1 MIHINNMDFRFPG
14 LTDNLFS
21 NLNLII
27 DTNIRTGLIGRN
39 GRGKSTLLSLIAGDI
54 KPLSGNISS
63 SVQVSIFRYQIDKFD
78 CDVMRLV
85 KNLAGN
91 FAISEKLME
100 ELLSNNRMEEYYKLQ
115 TEFSESGGDEMDYRI
130 RKEFAAIKLDDNLLE
145 RTFDTLSSGQKIRA
159 MITAMFLKKDAY
171 PLIDEPANHLDM
183 DGMDILGEYLNTK
196 KGFLLVSHDR
206 HLLDTSVENI
216 ISINKS
222 DIKQTKGNYTTWFRD
237 HTNQLEHE
245 KRVDE
250 NIRREVVNLRIAE
263 GKRKKW
269 ADDKE
274 KEINGSK
281 LGKGFISRRAAKLQ
295 KRALSIT
302 DRINKKIEEKE
313 ELLQNKEHEIGLAI
327 MQNIRKTDNPILR
340 VDNLAAVRGDKEL
353 FSNLSFDIYPGEK
366 VGINGPNGCGKSTL
380 FQILRGEFKANDGTI
395 SILPEV
401 TIRSITDIFNDKSKI
416 VSEILIDVKIDRR
429 VFTGILDGFGTDR
442 NVMDNKLSLC
452 SAGELQKI
460 YLAWTMYGE
469 SDLILWDEPLNYLDI
484 ASREKLEDLLLNS
497 KCSILFIEHDRRFI
511 ENVSDRVIELNNY
524 LN

>member
-1 MIHINNMDFRFPG
+1 
-14 LTDNLFS
+14 
-21 NLNLII
+21 
-27 DTNIRTGLIGRN
+27 
-39 GRGKSTLLSLIAGDI
+39 
-54 KPLSGNISS
+54 
-63 SVQVSIFRYQIDKFD
+63 
-78 CDVMRLV
+78 
-85 KNLAGN
+85 
-91 FAISEKLME
+91 
-100 ELLSNNRMEEYYKLQ
+100 
-115 TEFSESGGDEMDYRI
+115 
-130 RKEFAAIKLDDNLLE
+130 
-145 RTFDTLSSGQKIRA
+145 
-159 MITAMFLKKDAY
+159 
-171 PLIDEPANHLDM
+171 
-183 DGMDILGEYLNTK
+183 
-196 KGFLLVSHDR
+196 
-206 HLLDTSVENI
+206 
-216 ISINKS
+216 
-222 DIKQTKGNYTTWFRD
+222 
-237 HTNQLEHE
+237 
-245 KRVDE
+245 
-250 NIRREVVNLRIAE
+250 
-263 GKRKKW
+263 
-269 ADDKE
+269 
-274 KEINGSK
+274 
-281 LGKGFISRRAAKLQ
+281 
-295 KRALSIT
+295 
-302 DRINKKIEEKE
+302 
-313 ELLQNKEHEIGLAI
+313 

>member
-115 TEFSESGGDEMDYRI
+115 TEFSESGGYEMDYRI

-216 ISINKS
+216 ISIN
-222 DIKQTKGNYTTWFRD
+222 N
-237 HTNQLEHE
+237 
-245 KRVDE
+245 
-250 NIRREVVNLRIAE
+250 
-263 GKRKKW
+263 
-269 ADDKE
+269 
-274 KEINGSK
+274 
-281 LGKGFISRRAAKLQ
+281 
-295 KRALSIT
+295 SI
-302 DRINKKIEEKE
+302 
-313 ELLQNKEHEIGLAI
+313 
-327 MQNIRKTDNPILR
+327 
-340 VDNLAAVRGDKEL
+340 
-353 FSNLSFDIYPGEK
+353 
-366 VGINGPNGCGKSTL
+366 
-380 FQILRGEFKANDGTI
+380 
-395 SILPEV
+395 
-401 TIRSITDIFNDKSKI
+401 
-416 VSEILIDVKIDRR
+416 
-429 VFTGILDGFGTDR
+429 
-442 NVMDNKLSLC
+442 
-452 SAGELQKI
+452 
-460 YLAWTMYGE
+460 
-469 SDLILWDEPLNYLDI
+469 
-484 ASREKLEDLLLNS
+484 
-497 KCSILFIEHDRRFI
+497 
-511 ENVSDRVIELNNY
+511 
-524 LN
+524 